1 MSRVDR
7 VPRWAWRL
15 FRLPP
20 QLIYRLGFGKIYGR
34 MVLLLSTRGRRT
46 GKLRTTPLQYERI
59 DEDYYVAAARGM
71 KTDWLRNIQ
80 SDPKV
85 VVRVGEGQ
93 FHAMAE
99 IIQDQ
104 EMIADFLV
112 LRLAKHPR
120 FVGTIMRMD
129 GYPSNPDRDDLI
141 TYANNRVMVI
151 LHPVQS

>member
-7 VPRWAWRL
+7 VPRWVWRL

-34 MVLLLSTRGRRT
+34 MVLLLNTRGRRT

-59 DEDYYVAAARGM
+59 GEDYYVGAARGM
-71 KTDWLRNIQ
+71 KSDWLRNIQ

-85 VVRVGEGQ
+85 KVTAGAEQ

-99 IIQDQ
+99 VIQDQ
-104 EMIADFLV
+104 EMIADFLA

-120 FVGTIMRMD
+120 FVGTIMRME

-141 TYANNRVMVI
+141 TYANSRVMVI
-151 LHPVQS
+151 LHPEQS